1 MDNRKPMSYPAKVAV
16 IDRIEGEKIILDA
29 GGLFPKKVVII
40 ERDGMWREYELKRTR
55 KGGYLFN

>member
-1 MDNRKPMSYPAKVAV
+1 MAV
-16 IDRIEGEKIILDA
+16 FDRIEGEKIILDA

-40 ERDGMWREYELKRTR
+40 EKDGGQREYELKRTR